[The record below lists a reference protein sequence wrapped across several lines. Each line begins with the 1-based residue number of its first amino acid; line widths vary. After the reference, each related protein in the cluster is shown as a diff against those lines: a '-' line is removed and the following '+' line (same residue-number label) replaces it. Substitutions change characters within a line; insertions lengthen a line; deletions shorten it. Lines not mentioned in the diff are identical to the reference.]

1 MQRLL
6 FFSGNTMVAYEWAGR
21 RAVHRGTF
29 SDDETG
35 RQALQEWVAERPRTP
50 VHLLIDLVEEE
61 FHLDQ
66 VPHVIGRDRLDLHNR
81 TLDKHFRTTP
91 YRYIRHQRR
100 LTEGR
105 RDDEVLVAGITSPQ
119 LLRPWLDALDAAGA
133 PLAGIYSLPL
143 IGEQLVARL
152 GWRSERIL
160 LVTQDADGALRQ
172 SYYAQGQLRFSRVVP
187 QLNAELTPATAS
199 EVYQTRRF
207 LHSQRLHPRG
217 QPLAVVVIAADM
229 DAAQLQA
236 QFAPDDGISC
246 YCFGAPAV
254 ARRLGLRAPL
264 PVATADILFGH
275 LLLRRWLQTN
285 HYGSNRQRRHYFTG
299 HARRALFAVA
309 GLCLVAAAATGIA
322 AHLRVEARQTAIAE
336 AEARTRVFEQRY
348 AERLA
353 GLDEFDYRAPDVKEA
368 VDLIDRIEFVARLG
382 PEAAMA
388 RLGNV
393 LAGHNRILLQRL
405 DWRVTTERA
414 GAAANERSLGSPGP
428 ILAASTQP
436 DRLVE
441 EVVLRG
447 DVVGFDGI
455 YRTAI
460 ETFQAFADDLRAAD
474 SVTDVEVVQAP
485 FDLDPD
491 TSVSGDS
498 GTAASG
504 EQPRRAA
511 FVLRLRL
518 PGGRDEPE

>member
-21 RAVHRGTF
+21 RVVRRGGF
-29 SDDETG
+29 GDDDAG
-35 RQALQEWVAERPRTP
+35 RQALQAWVAERPRMP
-50 VHLLIDLVEEE
+50 IHMLVDLVEEE

-66 VPHVIGRDRLDLHNR
+66 VPHVIGRDRLDLYKR

-100 LTEGR
+100 LAEGR
-105 RDDEVLVAGITSPQ
+105 RDDEVLVAGVTTPQ

-143 IGEQLVARL
+143 VGEDLVARL
-152 GWRSERIL
+152 GWRRERAL
-160 LVTQDADGALRQ
+160 LVTQGADGALRQ
-172 SYYAQGQLRFSRVVP
+172 SYYAQGRLQFSRVVP
-187 QLNAELTPATAS
+187 QPAS
-199 EVYQTRRF
+199 ELVDATVSEVRQTQRF

-217 QPLAVVVIAADM
+217 EPLTVVVIAADI
-229 DAAQLQA
+229 DAARLQA
-236 QFAPDDGISC
+236 QFAADEGITC
-246 YCFGAPAV
+246 YCFGAPETAQ
-254 ARRLGLRAPL
+254 RIGLREPL

-275 LLLRRWLQTN
+275 LLLRRWLRTN
-285 HYGSNRQRRHYFTG
+285 HYGSSRQRRHYFTC
-299 HARRALFAVA
+299 HLRRALFAVA
-309 GLCLVAAAATGIA
+309 GLCLVAAVATGIA

-336 AEARTRVFEQRY
+336 AEARTRAFEDRY

-368 VDLIDRIEFVARLG
+368 VDLIDRIEFVRRLS

-388 RLGNV
+388 RLGNI
-393 LAGHNRILLQRL
+393 LAGHDRILLQRL
-405 DWRVTTERA
+405 DWRVTTQSA
-414 GAAANERSLGSPGP
+414 GAAGNERSLGPPGP
-428 ILAASTQP
+428 VLAATTQP
-436 DRLVE
+436 ERLVE

-455 YRTAI
+455 YRSAI
-460 ETFQAFADDLRAAD
+460 ETFDAFANDLRAAD
-474 SVTDVEVVQAP
+474 GVTDVEVQQAP

-504 EQPRRAA
+504 EQPQRAA
-511 FVLRLRL
+511 FVLSLRL
-518 PGGRDEPE
+518 SGGGDELE